1 MNFKEI
7 AIRIADRM
15 ELAATINLLTFYGVP
30 INPSGGDPRVEVQD
44 DGSMLLFIYAT
55 PRIEKLLKQRNYEY
69 DVIKDFASERDPR
82 EFVSKTNR
90 FKKELEALKRKK
102 LEH

>member
-1 MNFKEI
+1 VNLKEI

-15 ELAATINLLTFYGVP
+15 ELAATINLLTLYGVP
-30 INPSGGDPRVEVQD
+30 VDPWGGDPRVEVQD
-44 DGSMLLFIYAT
+44 DGSMLLFIYAI
-55 PRIEKLLKQRNYEY
+55 PRIEHLLKQRNYEY

-102 LEH
+102 REH